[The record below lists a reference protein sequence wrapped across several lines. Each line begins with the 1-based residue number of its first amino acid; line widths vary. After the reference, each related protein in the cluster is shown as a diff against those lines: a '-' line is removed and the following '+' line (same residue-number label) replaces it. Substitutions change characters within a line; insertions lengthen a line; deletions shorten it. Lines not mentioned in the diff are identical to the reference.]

1 MAHQILSRTGQIGR
15 VSNTLISH
23 DNGDTVVKKWIL
35 DNMPVW
41 VQNLAISLYNSWLYK
56 KRRGG
61 MYSDYRAYFQK
72 FELAT
77 DGEVVIEKKRR
88 LAALLAHAVQRSEY
102 YRKIG
107 ETVLQDYPVLEKEK
121 LLTRLSE
128 ISTILENEAEVS
140 LTGGT
145 TGASMKVFFTPE
157 DIQERNAML
166 DHFRAKY
173 GYKLGKR
180 AAWFSGKDL
189 ARPQDLEKGICYR
202 DDWINHIRFF
212 STFHITDY
220 YFTAYWQAFT
230 QFAPEYLVG
239 FPSSVYDICMMAK
252 DRGLTFKGVVKAF
265 FPTAET
271 VLPQHREVIGEVLGC
286 PLIDQYAS
294 SEGAPF
300 ILECEKG
307 RLHIHP
313 LTGIFEVV
321 DEYLQPA
328 QEGEILVT
336 SFSTRGTPL
345 IRYRIGD
352 RIRLAREDE
361 HCACGSHFP
370 LVDYIDGRSSDF
382 IWSPE
387 NGKVNLGNISNCTKD
402 APGIICFQIVQQEEN
417 IVEVKLVKG
426 REFTQQDGESFLR
439 ALEARLGKAMVIRI
453 EYVDEIAREK
463 SGKFRIVKNL
473 IAKPQVFV

>member
-1 MAHQILSRTGQIGR
+1 M
-15 VSNTLISH
+15 
-23 DNGDTVVKKWIL
+23 KKWIL

-41 VQNLAISLYNSWLYK
+41 MQNLAISLYNSWLYQ
-56 KRRGG
+56 KRHGG
-61 MYSDYRAYFQK
+61 MYGDYRAYFQK

-77 DGEVVIEKKRR
+77 KGEVVVEKERR
-88 LAALLAHAVQRSEY
+88 LTALLAHAVQHSDY
-102 YRKIG
+102 YRKIDG
-107 ETVLQDYPVLEKEK
+107 ASLQDYPVLEKEE
-121 LLTRLSE
+121 LLTRLNE
-128 ISTILENEAEVS
+128 ISTIPENEAEVS

-145 TGASMKVFFTPE
+145 TGASMKVLYTPE

-166 DHFRAKY
+166 DHFRANY
-173 GYKLGKR
+173 GYKLGR
-180 AAWFSGKDL
+180 RVAWFSGKDL
-189 ARPQDLEKGICYR
+189 ARPQDLAKGICYR

-212 STFHITDY
+212 STFHITDR
-220 YFTAYWQAFT
+220 YFDAYWRALT

-271 VLPQHREVIGEVLGC
+271 VLPQHREIIGEILGC

-321 DEYLQPA
+321 DENLQPA

-352 RIRLAREDE
+352 RIKLAPEDE
-361 HCACGSHFP
+361 RCACGSHFP
-370 LVDYIDGRSSDF
+370 LVEYIDGRSSDF

-402 APGIICFQIVQQEEN
+402 APGIICFQIVQYEEN
-417 IVEVKLVKG
+417 AVEVKLVKG
-426 REFTQQDGESFLR
+426 RAFTQRDGESFLR
-439 ALEARLGKAMVIRI
+439 ALEARLGNTMAIHI

-473 IAKPQVFV
+473 LNKSQVSA

>member
-1 MAHQILSRTGQIGR
+1 MKTFILK
-15 VSNTLISH
+15 NT
-23 DNGDTVVKKWIL
+23 
-35 DNMPVW
+35 PVF
-41 VQNLAISLYNSWLYK
+41 VQNFTISLYNSWLYR
-56 KRRGG
+56 KRHGG
-61 MYSDYRAYFQK
+61 LYQHYRSYFEK
-72 FELAT
+72 FDNAPS
-77 DGEVVIEKKRR
+77 EVVDSEQNRR
-88 LAALLAHAVQRSEY
+88 LVETLCHALTNSSY
-102 YRKIG
+102 YSRVGGIAL
-107 ETVLQDYPVLEKEK
+107 ENFPALEKVT
-121 LLTRLSE
+121 LINHLDE
-128 ISTILENEAEVS
+128 ISTVAEENAEVS

-145 TGASMKVFFTPE
+145 TGASMKVLYTRE

-166 DHFRAKY
+166 DHFRAKF

-180 AAWFSGKDL
+180 TAWFSGKDL
-189 ARPQDLEKGICYR
+189 VRAEDMEKGICYR
-202 DDWINHIRFF
+202 DDWINHIRYF
-212 STFHITDY
+212 STFHITDR
-220 YFTAYWQAFT
+220 YFYAYWRSLTDFS
-230 QFAPEYLVG
+230 PEYLVG

-252 DRGLTFKGVVKAF
+252 ERGLSYKGVVKAF

-271 VLPQHREVIGEVLGC
+271 VLPQHRAVIGEVLGC

-300 ILECEKG
+300 ILECENG

-321 DEYLQPA
+321 DENLQPA

-352 RIRLAREDE
+352 RIKLAPNGER
-361 HCACGSHFP
+361 CACGSHFP
-370 LVDYIDGRSSDF
+370 LVEFIDGRSSDF

-402 APGIICFQIVQQEEN
+402 APGIICFQVVQEQESAVN
-417 IVEVKLVKG
+417 VKLVKG
-426 REFTQQDGESFLR
+426 REFTERDEASFIQ
-439 ALEARLGKAMVIRI
+439 ALEARLGKAMTINV
-453 EYVDEIAREK
+453 EYVDEITREK

-473 IAKPQVFV
+473 LNQKQAMA